1 MADIR
6 IRISAAE
13 LVYPSSTFPDLDA
26 AVAATRAEIESDM
39 NEYGGQVAVL
49 HLRGSY
55 DPDPEPELPTEPV
68 PGDQV
73 GRAG

>member
-13 LVYPSSTFPDLDA
+13 LVYPSGTWNDLDS

-39 NEYGGQVAVL
+39 NEHGGQVAVL
-49 HLRGSY
+49 HLRGTY
-55 DPDPEPELPTEPV
+55 DPDPEPTLPAEPV
-68 PGDQV
+68 PGDQA